1 MGLTNKKCRYILS
14 STDKVKN
21 GGNNNEIYSRKR
33 IVPGNF
39 DQYGSFS
46 RLINPDKVSVGPA
59 IHEFFCDQLVYYT
72 ASTSPVGISTSRVL
86 KRPVV
91 VDTTEIHRCCGE
103 VILPLDGDVYI
114 HVGPRSDIDDPPY
127 EKFEL
132 FRVPQGTAVYMRP
145 GTWHFAAFPCTQDCV
160 NVMVL
165 LPERTYANDCIVA
178 HIPKDRQIR
187 LAE

>member
-1 MGLTNKKCRYILS
+1 MRSIPAKELS
-14 STDKVKN
+14 L
-21 GGNNNEIYSRKR
+21 E
-33 IVPGNF
+33 NF

-114 HVGPRSDIDDPPY
+114 HGRPAFGHRRSS
-127 EKFEL
+127 L
-132 FRVPQGTAVYMRP
+132 
-145 GTWHFAAFPCTQDCV
+145 
-160 NVMVL
+160 
-165 LPERTYANDCIVA
+165 
-178 HIPKDRQIR
+178 
-187 LAE
+187 